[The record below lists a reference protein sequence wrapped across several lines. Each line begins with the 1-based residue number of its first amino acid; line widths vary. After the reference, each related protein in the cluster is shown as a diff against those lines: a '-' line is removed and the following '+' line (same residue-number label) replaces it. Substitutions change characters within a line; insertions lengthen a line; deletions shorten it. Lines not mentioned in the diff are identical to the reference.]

1 MPLSALRVDEWN
13 WMIDVNVR
21 GVLHG

>member
-13 WMIDVNVR
+13 WMIDVNIR

>member
-1 MPLSALRVDEWN
+1 MPLSALRGDEWN
-13 WMIDVNVR
+13 WMIDVNIR